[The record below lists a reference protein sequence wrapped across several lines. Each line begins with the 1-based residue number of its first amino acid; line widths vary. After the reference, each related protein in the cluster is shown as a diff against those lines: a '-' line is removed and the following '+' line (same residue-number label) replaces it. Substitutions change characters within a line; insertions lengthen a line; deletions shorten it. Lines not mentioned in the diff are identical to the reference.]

1 MDDFT
6 EALYDACKAI
16 ETAHLE
22 ARTYEQA
29 GKLAG
34 KLHLYIEATLRKAVA
49 LEVGDINLAP
59 HKPQPAAPPPGPP
72 NKILAAYNYTIYI
85 IYIYI

>member
-6 EALYDACKAI
+6 EALYDACRAI

-49 LEVGDINLAP
+49 LEVGDINLDP
-59 HKPQPAAPPPGPP
+59 NKPQDDAPPKERPT
-72 NKILAAYNYTIYI
+72 NRIERYLED
-85 IYIYI
+85 

>member
-6 EALYDACKAI
+6 EALYDACRAI

-49 LEVGDINLAP
+49 LEVGDVNLDP
-59 HKPQPAAPPPGPP
+59 HKPQDDAPPKGRPT
-72 NKILAAYNYTIYI
+72 NRIERYLED
-85 IYIYI
+85 